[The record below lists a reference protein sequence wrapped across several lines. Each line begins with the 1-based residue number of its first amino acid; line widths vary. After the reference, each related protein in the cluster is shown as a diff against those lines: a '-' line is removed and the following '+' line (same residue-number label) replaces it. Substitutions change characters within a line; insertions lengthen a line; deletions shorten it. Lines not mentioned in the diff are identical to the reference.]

1 MDLGICVTN
10 FFRWIIEFFY
20 QKDEM
25 KNKIYY
31 FLIIISLI
39 FIFFIFYQGLKKSN
53 IYEPK
58 SKIKN
63 LPQFSA
69 ITFFDNEKMNS
80 KEIFDQN
87 NYYLFNIWAS
97 WCLPCKNE
105 HPLLSKLSKNRKIE
119 IIGLN
124 YKDNFENA
132 KIFLQ
137 ELGNPYNK
145 ILIDRDGTIAIE
157 WGAIGVPETF
167 LIYNNKIVKKF
178 VGPLNEDS
186 LESIK
191 KIIK

>member
-1 MDLGICVTN
+1 MNLKVKLESST
-10 FFRWIIEFFY
+10 
-20 QKDEM
+20 
-25 KNKIYY
+25 
-31 FLIIISLI
+31 I
-39 FIFFIFYQGLKKSN
+39 FSYN
-53 IYEPK
+53 
-58 SKIKN
+58 
-63 LPQFSA
+63 
-69 ITFFDNEKMNS
+69 FFDNEKMNS
-80 KEIFDQN
+80 KEIFDR

-157 WGAIGVPETF
+157 WELLGSQKLF
-167 LIYNNKIVKKF
+167 
-178 VGPLNEDS
+178 
-186 LESIK
+186 
-191 KIIK
+191 

>member
-69 ITFFDNEKMNS
+69 ITFFDNE
-80 KEIFDQN
+80 
-87 NYYLFNIWAS
+87 
-97 WCLPCKNE
+97 
-105 HPLLSKLSKNRKIE
+105 
-119 IIGLN
+119 
-124 YKDNFENA
+124 
-132 KIFLQ
+132 
-137 ELGNPYNK
+137 
-145 ILIDRDGTIAIE
+145 
-157 WGAIGVPETF
+157 
-167 LIYNNKIVKKF
+167 
-178 VGPLNEDS
+178 
-186 LESIK
+186 
-191 KIIK
+191 

>member
-105 HPLLSKLSKNRKIE
+105 HPLLSKLSMNRKIE

-137 ELGNPYNK
+137 ELGNPNNK

>member
-1 MDLGICVTN
+1 
-10 FFRWIIEFFY
+10 
-20 QKDEM
+20 M

-105 HPLLSKLSKNRKIE
+105 HPLLSKLSMNRKIE

-124 YKDNFENA
+124 YKDNFDNA